1 MENEIAWETD
11 LDVALKSAWSKNKVI
26 LLYFFNPG

>member
-11 LDVALKSAWSKNKVI
+11 LDVVLKRACSKNKVI
-26 LLYFFNPG
+26 LLYFFNPD